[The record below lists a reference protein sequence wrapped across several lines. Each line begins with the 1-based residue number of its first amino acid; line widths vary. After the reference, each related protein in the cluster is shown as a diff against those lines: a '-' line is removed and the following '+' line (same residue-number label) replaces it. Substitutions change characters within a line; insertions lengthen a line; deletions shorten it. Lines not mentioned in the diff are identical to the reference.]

1 MYQYVTETDGST
13 STYQFDNV
21 AFPPEQCRN
30 LERRQQRQAEAG
42 VLRRPQA
49 SHLMTPSASIMAA
62 AAATETVI
70 DADGRRLTIRR
81 LTALDR
87 LRLFKAAGPLLAQ
100 NQPWLGMALIAS
112 SVAAIDDVPVPP
124 PSNEVADR
132 SHGRTPRRCRSC
144 RHRPGIAAG
153 SRNRARG
160 AGGQRGKLSRHP
172 DLIDCLYLVRNGV
185 PFDVAFSL
193 PADERMAFVVALGTL
208 DGRVFDW
215 QAMRWKS

>member
-1 MYQYVTETDGST
+1 
-13 STYQFDNV
+13 
-21 AFPPEQCRN
+21 
-30 LERRQQRQAEAG
+30 
-42 VLRRPQA
+42 
-49 SHLMTPSASIMAA
+49 MTPSASIVAA

-70 DADGRRLTIRR
+70 DANGRQLTIRR

-124 PSNEVADR
+124 PSNEVQIEAMV
-132 SHGRTPRRCRSC
+132 GRL
-144 RHRPGIAAG
+144 GDAG
-153 SRNRARG
+153 SCCHCPGVAADFGTERGG

-215 QAMRWKS
+215 QAMRWNSRT